1 MRKNYFLSLFF
12 CLSASINVWAQ
23 LTAPSNL
30 QGTAVGGSSDEIGL
44 TWTDNDLTETGY
56 QVAYSSTTP
65 TYLTT
70 EFLSSGP
77 SVGSLTSLNPN
88 TTYTIWIRAY
98 KSSGTS
104 TPTCT
109 PGGTPFPTNGLPAG
123 ATQSSCWVGPI
134 TVTTNASTTIPL
146 SPSNAYI
153 RNDEITPKPS
163 ITVRWTDNS
172 TNEESFKIERSV
184 DNGVNWTVL
193 TTSFAPHTGT
203 GEVSYE
209 DNVIENN
216 RRYKYRITAVNSV
229 GSSLTSAESNETKSA
244 PSTPKEFAL
253 DSFGSNTTLKGDGRG
268 LYSVDLRWY
277 MSNRTDVAKYEISY
291 STVDRVINMTQT
303 FGIKGATYEAATLTK
318 LSEGT
323 TYLLKVRAINGD
335 GTPSYW
341 SSELVVTTLKR
352 TAPRAPYNVVALT
365 ASANTNDLKWSV
377 GGLQDGITNNRVRI
391 HIYRT
396 SSGEDAGD
404 YKQIADL
411 GPDAESYSDNQA
423 ASNTKYWYKVVAVN
437 YQGLSPVSSI
447 VNAGSP
453 FSPSQLATAMA
464 TDALGN
470 PVIQA
475 TWKDNSNDEDS
486 FTLERAID
494 ADFTKEV
501 VKAFLTKNTTSAVSL
516 PLEEGLTYYFRVKSS
531 NVNGHLAYSDVTK
544 VSTEITAA
552 PNAPYALKASASS
565 GAVAL
570 TWGDDSNKEEGFEI
584 ERSSDGTTFAK
595 IASTGRN
602 ENSYTDKTA
611 SKTAY
616 YRVRAI
622 NSKGNSAYSNVAQ
635 VTVAGSSARISN
647 ETSEVFQVFPNPTAN
662 LVRVNISEEINNGE
676 ITVTDRMN
684 RIVSK
689 IVINPSQSE
698 YNVDLSNFGEGAY
711 LISVRTATQ
720 QISKRVL
727 KF

>member
-12 CLSASINVWAQ
+12 CLGATINVWAQ
-23 LTAPSNL
+23 LAAPTNPI
-30 QGTAVGGSSDEIGL
+30 GTPSGTSSPQISL
-44 TWTDNDLTETGY
+44 TWTDNESTETGY
-56 QVAYSSTTP
+56 QIAYTSATP
-65 TYLTT
+65 TYTT
-70 EFLSSGP
+70 IEYVGGP
-77 SVGSLTSLNPN
+77 SVTDLTNLNPN

-98 KSSGTS
+98 KNSGTN

-109 PGGTPFPTNGLPAG
+109 AGGTPFPTNALPSG
-123 ATQSSCWVGPI
+123 ATQASCWVGPI
-134 TVTTNASTTIPL
+134 TVSTNASTTVPA
-146 SPSNAYI
+146 SPSNAYV

-163 ITVRWTDNS
+163 ITIRWTDNS
-172 TNEESFKIERSV
+172 TDEESFQIERSV

-193 TTSFAPHTGT
+193 ASVAPHTGT
-203 GEVSYE
+203 GETSYL
-209 DNVIENN
+209 DNTVVNN
-216 RRYKYRITAVNSV
+216 RRYKYRITAINSV
-229 GSSLTSAESNETKSA
+229 GSSLTSAESNEYKSA
-244 PSTPKEFAL
+244 PAAPKEFAL
-253 DSFGSNTTLKGDGRG
+253 DTFGSNTTLKGDGRG

-277 MSNRTDVAKYEISY
+277 QANRTDVAKYEISY
-291 STVDRVINMTQT
+291 SSADGIVNMTQT
-303 FGIKGATYEAATLTK
+303 FGIRGATYEAATLTK

-323 TYLLKVRAINGD
+323 GYLLKVRAINSD

-341 SSELVVTTLKR
+341 SNELFITTLKR

-391 HIYRT
+391 HVYRT

-437 YQGLSPVSSI
+437 YQGLSPVSAI

-453 FSPSQLATAMA
+453 FSPSQLATEMG

-470 PVIQA
+470 PVIKA
-475 TWKDNSNDEDS
+475 FWKDNSNDEDS

-494 ADFTKEV
+494 PDFTKEV
-501 VKAFLTKNTTSAVSL
+501 VKAFISKNTTSAVSL

-584 ERSSDGTTFAK
+584 ERSSDGTTFSK

-602 ENSYTDKTA
+602 ENSYSDKTA

-622 NSKGNSAYSNVAQ
+622 NSKGTSAYSNVAQ
-635 VTVAGSSARISN
+635 VTVAGSSSRISN
-647 ETSEVFQVFPNPTAN
+647 ENAEIFQVFPNPTAN
-662 LVRVNISEEINNGE
+662 LVRVKVSEDMNNGE

-689 IVINPSQSE
+689 IAINPNQTE

-711 LISVRTATQ
+711 LISVRTETQ
-720 QISKRVL
+720 QVSKRVL